1 MYVIGCNLSLFEL
14 DDGSFL
20 TISTLDFS
28 VCQASRPFFFYLKRE
43 GNHISSCIH
52 MLFNT
57 ENISSSCQEACQCRR
72 GVGPRMMAILSLG
85 NVKTF
90 GKKRWIKMI

>member
-1 MYVIGCNLSLFEL
+1 
-14 DDGSFL
+14 
-20 TISTLDFS
+20 
-28 VCQASRPFFFYLKRE
+28 
-43 GNHISSCIH
+43 

-72 GVGPRMMAILSLG
+72 GVGPEMMAILGLG

-90 GKKRWIKMI
+90 GKKTLDKNDLKSPPRHVRNSIGTKTSMFSVADVL